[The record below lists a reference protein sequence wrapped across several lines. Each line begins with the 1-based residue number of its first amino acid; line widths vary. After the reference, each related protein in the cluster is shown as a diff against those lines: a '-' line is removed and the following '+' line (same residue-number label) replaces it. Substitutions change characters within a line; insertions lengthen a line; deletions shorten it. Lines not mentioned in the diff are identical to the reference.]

1 MRIVANA
8 ALAFFAVGLL
18 ASPVSADAGDILWS
32 FPSHDAWSAGLCWDG
47 TSLWE
52 AGRTGGQVYQM
63 NPVTGALISSFA
75 VSGTP
80 RGITFDGTYLWLANS
95 ATGTIQQYTTSG
107 TLVSS
112 FPTAGGSSTR
122 GMAWDGTY
130 LYNTDNGGGNIYIY
144 TTSGTLVGSYTTDA
158 LYPYDISWDYMGPTY
173 MWAAD
178 PAGGNFGDS
187 PDMIFQLDA
196 SGAEASSFPAP
207 GVGAV
212 GVDAYP
218 AGMTVIP
225 PYIYTSDASTDTI
238 YVVDPGVPVPVELAS
253 FAGRQNGECVVL
265 TWTTKTE
272 INNLGF
278 RVYRSTLADL
288 GFHELTGSLIPGAG
302 TTTEPQSYCYIDPR
316 VPPGSYYYQLED
328 VSLGGETQRHGPVV
342 VSVAA
347 TGLVASVENPATDGA
362 LIRFT
367 LPSEGRADVD
377 VYDARGSLVRTL
389 ASGNHATGS
398 HSLQWDGTDHSG
410 SAVAQGFY
418 LVRIQTDDAA
428 LSLPLVLAR

>member
-1 MRIVANA
+1 MRSVTTA
-8 ALAFFAVGLL
+8 AIALLFVCLL
-18 ASPVSADAGDILWS
+18 ASSSSADAGDILWS

-47 TSLWE
+47 SSLWE

-63 NPVTGALISSFA
+63 DPVTGALISSFS

-95 ATGTIQQYTTSG
+95 ATSTIQQYTTSG

-112 FPTAGGSSTR
+112 FPTAGGASTR

-130 LYNTDNGGGNIYIY
+130 LYNSDNGGGNIYIY
-144 TTSGTLVGSYTTDA
+144 TTTGTLVGSYTTDA
-158 LYPYDISWDYMGPTY
+158 IYPYDISWDYMGPTY
-173 MWAAD
+173 MWCAD

-187 PDMIFQLDA
+187 PDMIWQLDA
-196 SGAEASSFPAP
+196 SGTQASSFPAP
-207 GVGAV
+207 GTVAV

-225 PYIYTSDASTDTI
+225 PYIYTSDASTDSI
-238 YVVDPGVPVPVELAS
+238 YVVDPGVPVPVELTS
-253 FAGRQNGECVVL
+253 FAGRQQGGSVVL

-288 GFHELTGSLIPGAG
+288 GFRELTGSLIPGAG
-302 TTTEPQSYCYIDPR
+302 TTTEPQSYCYVDPR
-316 VPPGSYYYQLED
+316 VPPGTYYYQLED
-328 VSLGGETQRHGPVV
+328 VSLGGDTQRHGPVV

-362 LIRFT
+362 TIRFA
-367 LPSEGRADVD
+367 LPSAGKVEVA
-377 VYDARGSLVRTL
+377 VYDTRGGLVQTL
-389 ASGNHATGS
+389 VAGQHAAGNHS
-398 HSLQWDGTDHSG
+398 IRWDGTAHNG
-410 SAVAQGFY
+410 TAAAQGFY
-418 LVRIQTDDAA
+418 LVRIRADENA
-428 LSLPLVLAR
+428 LSLPLVLTR